1 MTPEN
6 PTEHQGPALSPQAFQ
21 ALRNLIRDACGI
33 LVPEGKEASLEAKL
47 GEHVHTLGLP
57 GFREYLE
64 MLEQQPHTS
73 DLWQELFHRVSTAE
87 TYFFRNEAQTR
98 VFTDHLLPSVIRR
111 QEGRMFKRLKVWS
124 AACATGEEAYTLA
137 MQIHHTLGKRADEWL
152 PLVTGTD
159 IDRASIQVAEK
170 GEYTGRSLQQVP
182 PRMLKKYFDP
192 LEDRYRVADRV
203 RRMVF
208 FKPVNFADEQE
219 MATQINMDVI
229 FCRNVL
235 IYFDGEFRK
244 RVVDR
249 LYNSLKPG
257 GYLVIG
263 HSESLRGVHDGFAS
277 VPFPGT
283 HVYQRPEE

>member
-1 MTPEN
+1 MP
-6 PTEHQGPALSPQAFQ
+6 QGPVLSAEAFQ
-21 ALRNLIRDACGI
+21 ALRDLIRNACGI
-33 LVPEGKEASLEAKL
+33 VVPDNKETSLEGKL
-47 GEHVHTLGLP
+47 GEHVLRLGLP
-57 GFREYLE
+57 GFREYVDLLE
-64 MLEQQPHTS
+64 RES
-73 DLWQELFHRVSTAE
+73 YAGEVWQELFHRVSTGE
-87 TYFFRNEAQTR
+87 TYFFRNEAQNR
-98 VFTDHLLPSVIRR
+98 VFAEHLLPTVIRR
-111 QEGRMFKRLKVWS
+111 QQGRMFKRIKVWS

-137 MQIHHTLGKRADEWL
+137 IQLHQALGRQAGEWI
-152 PLVTGTD
+152 PMVTGTD
-159 IDRASIQVAEK
+159 IDRTAIQVAER
-170 GEYTGRSLQQVP
+170 GEYGGRSLQQVP
-182 PRMLKKYFDP
+182 PRMLKKYFEP
-192 LEDRYRVADRV
+192 AGDRYLVTETL

-208 FKPVNFADEQE
+208 FKPVNFADEEE

-277 VPFPGT
+277 IPFPGT